1 MQSEIDLLRQHFTEL
16 EAKYVKI
23 KAEKVELET
32 RNAEIPELKKK
43 VAEIEAENAKLRHI
57 IEENARRDAE
67 NAEHKARIEELEK
80 NSADTSA
87 ENAELKARV
96 AKLEQESR
104 QPQNDFSP
112 KEHVD
117 ITESMTVHS
126 PACET
131 NDAVP
136 EVRLSIDNPVPA
148 SSKSSEDR
156 KTVAFLDERNKK
168 NVSDSIRQRNREKKL
183 CIAPFDQRESS
194 EVALEVVAPITSD
207 QTGSHDADSLSP
219 SSSLENNHISHSSSQ
234 ANSSLPVIR
243 KIPYNQKVEQG
254 IIQEVISFIQ
264 KRALTSSIDILES
277 REIETV
283 PGEGRDLAQ
292 LFSDAKVA
300 EGRTLEAKRKELV
313 CWYNY
318 SESYQ
323 NKVAEICSKTGV
335 AEKTAKSQVY
345 AMIKASLPNVSDSNL
360 YKKTERAGSVYKL
373 FGKIIDPAT
382 KKEVMGI
389 GIDKVYG
396 ISYGVRGISELSNAQ
411 ILNIINRVA
420 ENARDILT
428 IGQEQNHVTE
438 NSETNEKSL
447 PIPEENSSLSAD
459 LDDYVNMLTGSLD
472 DETANWGTPYE
483 NSARVEKEEVNEV
496 KESPRVQSDDDVYFD
511 EEVDHDSAPHPVEE
525 TDDDDCSH
533 DNDSE
538 EEMPDDSDDDGYNR
552 YGGYNEYGECDR
564 GYYYR
569 DGGYERRSSPMMSP
583 IISPVTA

>member
-23 KAEKVELET
+23 KAEKDELET
-32 RNAEIPELKKK
+32 RNAEIPELRKK

-96 AKLEQESR
+96 VKLEQESSHS
-104 QPQNDFSP
+104 QNDFSP
-112 KEHVD
+112 SVD
-117 ITESMTVHS
+117 TTETVTVHS
-126 PACET
+126 PVCEI

-136 EVRLSIDNPVPA
+136 EVQLTIVDPVPA
-148 SSKSSEDR
+148 SSESSEDR
-156 KTVAFLDERNKK
+156 KMGAFLDGVNKK
-168 NVSDSIRQRNREKKL
+168 NVSDEIWQRNREKKL
-183 CIAPFDQRESS
+183 QRESAHLLLNPKP
-194 EVALEVVAPITSD
+194 EGSD
-207 QTGSHDADSLSP
+207 K
-219 SSSLENNHISHSSSQ
+219 HISFQETSPTPI
-234 ANSSLPVIR
+234 AR
-243 KIPYNQKVEQG
+243 KIPYDQKVEQG

-264 KRALTSSIDILES
+264 KRALTSSINILES
-277 REIETV
+277 QEIETI

-389 GIDKVYG
+389 GIDKAYG
-396 ISYGVRGISELSNAQ
+396 ISYGVRGISELN
-411 ILNIINRVA
+411 
-420 ENARDILT
+420 T
-428 IGQEQNHVTE
+428 KH
-438 NSETNEKSL
+438 
-447 PIPEENSSLSAD
+447 
-459 LDDYVNMLTGSLD
+459 
-472 DETANWGTPYE
+472 
-483 NSARVEKEEVNEV
+483 
-496 KESPRVQSDDDVYFD
+496 
-511 EEVDHDSAPHPVEE
+511 H
-525 TDDDDCSH
+525 
-533 DNDSE
+533 
-538 EEMPDDSDDDGYNR
+538 
-552 YGGYNEYGECDR
+552 
-564 GYYYR
+564 
-569 DGGYERRSSPMMSP
+569 
-583 IISPVTA
+583 

>member
-16 EAKYVKI
+16 EVKYAKI
-23 KAEKVELET
+23 KAEKAELGT
-32 RNAEIPELKKK
+32 RNAEIPELRKK

-117 ITESMTVHS
+117 ITESITVHS

-136 EVRLSIDNPVPA
+136 EVQLSIDNPVPA
-148 SSKSSEDR
+148 SSKPSEDR
-156 KTVAFLDERNKK
+156 KTVAFLVEANKK

-183 CIAPFDQRESS
+183 CTAPFAQRESS
-194 EVALEVVAPITSD
+194 EVALEVVTPITSD

-219 SSSLENNHISHSSSQ
+219 SSSLENNHISLSSSQ

-264 KRALTSSIDILES
+264 KRALTSSINILES

-292 LFSDAKVA
+292 LFSDAKAA

-360 YKKTERAGSVYKL
+360 YKKTGSVYKL

-389 GIDKVYG
+389 GIDKVYE
-396 ISYGVRGISELSNAQ
+396 ISYGVRGISEF
-411 ILNIINRVA
+411 
-420 ENARDILT
+420 
-428 IGQEQNHVTE
+428 
-438 NSETNEKSL
+438 K
-447 PIPEENSSLSAD
+447 
-459 LDDYVNMLTGSLD
+459 Y
-472 DETANWGTPYE
+472 
-483 NSARVEKEEVNEV
+483 
-496 KESPRVQSDDDVYFD
+496 
-511 EEVDHDSAPHPVEE
+511 
-525 TDDDDCSH
+525 
-533 DNDSE
+533 
-538 EEMPDDSDDDGYNR
+538 
-552 YGGYNEYGECDR
+552 
-564 GYYYR
+564 
-569 DGGYERRSSPMMSP
+569 
-583 IISPVTA
+583 